1 MRAIKS
7 WLILILYLILSLVFF
22 GRQLKFRC
30 SSYFWIVLCGYLFL
44 HDDVL
49 QFWMTCLSFK
59 NLRNL
64 LFTGRVRLG
73 ANQNWSA
80 HGTPRR
86 MDGQLGCNFNGFP
99 SSEKKKHNSGNK
111 ISVDQ
116 SWHSLSC
123 FHKFP
128 LIDLLRSVIFIQINF
143 WIYWFLIKLQNDTI
157 KRTRFR
163 TFGIEIKRTLR
174 TKPEHNET
182 EVQIFPLNLDFDN

>member
-1 MRAIKS
+1 MLENAGDQVVINFNFVSDSK
-7 WLILILYLILSLVFF
+7 LSFFLVDNWNLDVHPIS
-22 GRQLKFRC
+22 G
-30 SSYFWIVLCGYLFL
+30 LCGYLFL

-49 QFWMTCLSFK
+49 QFWMTCLSFN

-116 SWHSLSC
+116 SWYSLSC

-128 LIDLLRSVIFIQINF
+128 LIDLLRSVNFIQINF

-157 KRTRFR
+157 KRTHFR
-163 TFGIEIKRTLR
+163 TFGIEIKRT
-174 TKPEHNET
+174 
-182 EVQIFPLNLDFDN
+182 

>member
-7 WLILILYLILSLVFF
+7 WLIIILYLILSLVFF
-22 GRQLKFRC
+22 LVDNWNLDVHPISG
-30 SSYFWIVLCGYLFL
+30 LCGYLFL

-49 QFWMTCLSFK
+49 QFWMTCLSFN

-116 SWHSLSC
+116 SWHFLSC

-157 KRTRFR
+157 KRTHFR

-174 TKPEHNET
+174 TKPEHNKT
-182 EVQIFPLNLDFDN
+182 EVQIFPLNLNFDN